1 MATKT
6 NKKAL
11 IDGLND
17 DLANELGA
25 SILYLYQTSVA
36 TGWDGEE
43 LREFLSPEITGEM
56 THAIFLAEKI
66 AQLGGTP
73 TTMPKQHKCPKSV
86 KDMLKYDLKLELE
99 AIEGYRV
106 RAIQAEEA
114 GEIGLKLKL
123 EELLLDETGHAEQIQ
138 RILKGM

>member
-1 MATKT
+1 MAS
-6 NKKAL
+6 KKAL

-43 LREFLSPEITGEM
+43 LREFLAPEVTGEM

-66 AQLGGTP
+66 AALGGTP
-73 TTMPKQHKCPKSV
+73 TTVPKQHKCPKSV
-86 KDMLKYDLKLELE
+86 KEMLKFDLKLELA
-99 AIEGYRV
+99 AIEGYRT

-114 GEIGLKLKL
+114 GEIGLKIKL
-123 EELLLDETGHAEQIQ
+123 EELIVDETAHAEQIQ

>member
-1 MATKT
+1 MA
-6 NKKAL
+6 NSKKAL
-11 IDGLND
+11 IDGLNE

-43 LREFLSPEITGEM
+43 LREFLQPEITGEM
-56 THAIFLAEKI
+56 THAVFLAGKI

-73 TTMPKQHKCPKSV
+73 TTMPKQHKCPKTV
-86 KDMLKYDLKLELE
+86 KEMLKYDLKLELE
-99 AIEGYRV
+99 AIENYRV

-114 GEIGLKLKL
+114 GEYGLKIKL
-123 EELLLDETGHAEQIQ
+123 EELLVDETGHAEQIQ

>member
-1 MATKT
+1 MAKDK
-6 NKKAL
+6 NAL
-11 IDGLND
+11 INGLNE

-25 SILYLYQTSVA
+25 SILYLYQCSVA

-66 AQLGGTP
+66 AQMGGSPSTA
-73 TTMPKQHKCPKSV
+73 PKQHKCPKTV
-86 KDMLKYDLKLELE
+86 KEMLKYDLKLELE
-99 AIEGYRV
+99 AIENYRI
-106 RAIQAEEA
+106 RAMQAEEA
-114 GEIGLKLKL
+114 GEYGLKIKL

>member
-1 MATKT
+1 MAS
-6 NKKAL
+6 KKAL
-11 IDGLND
+11 IEGLND
-17 DLANELGA
+17 DLSNELGA

-43 LREFLSPEITGEM
+43 LREFLAPEITGEM
-56 THAIFLAEKI
+56 AHAIFLAEKI

-99 AIEGYRV
+99 AIENYRV
-106 RAIQAEEA
+106 RAMQAEEA
-114 GEIGLKLKL
+114 GEYGLKIKL

>member
-1 MATKT
+1 MAS
-6 NKKAL
+6 KKAL

-17 DLANELGA
+17 DLSNELGA

-66 AQLGGTP
+66 AHLGGTP
-73 TTMPKQHKCPKSV
+73 TTMPKQHKCPKTV
-86 KDMLKYDLKLELE
+86 KEMLKYDLKLELE
-99 AIEGYRV
+99 AIENYRI
-106 RAIQAEEA
+106 RAMQAEEA
-114 GEIGLKLKL
+114 GEYGLKIKL

>member
-1 MATKT
+1 MAS
-6 NKKAL
+6 KKAL
-11 IDGLND
+11 IDGLNE

-36 TGWDGEE
+36 TGWEGEE

-66 AQLGGTP
+66 AALGGTP
-73 TTMPKQHKCPKSV
+73 TTVPKQHKCPKSV
-86 KDMLKYDLKLELE
+86 KEMLKYDLRLELE
-99 AIEGYRV
+99 AIENYRV
-106 RAIQAEEA
+106 RAMQAEEV
-114 GEIGLKLKL
+114 GEIGLKIKL
-123 EELLLDETGHAEQIQ
+123 EELLLDETTHAEQMQ

>member
-1 MATKT
+1 MAS
-6 NKKAL
+6 KKAL

-36 TGWDGEE
+36 TGWEGEE

-56 THAIFLAEKI
+56 THAIFLSEKI

-73 TTMPKQHKCPKSV
+73 TTIPKQHKCPKTV
-86 KDMLKYDLKLELE
+86 KEMLKYDLKLELE
-99 AIEGYRV
+99 AIENYRI
-106 RAIQAEEA
+106 RAMQAEEA
-114 GEIGLKLKL
+114 GEYGLKIKL

>member
-1 MATKT
+1 MAS
-6 NKKAL
+6 KKAL

-99 AIEGYRV
+99 AIENYRI
-106 RAIQAEEA
+106 RAMQAEEA
-114 GEIGLKLKL
+114 GEYGLKIKL